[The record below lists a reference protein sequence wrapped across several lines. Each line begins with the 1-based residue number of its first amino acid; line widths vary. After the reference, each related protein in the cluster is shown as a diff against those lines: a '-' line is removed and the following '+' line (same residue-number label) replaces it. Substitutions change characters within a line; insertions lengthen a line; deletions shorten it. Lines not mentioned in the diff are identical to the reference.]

1 MNAFRQLLQ
10 SSGSQP
16 PIGSWVSSASPIVAE
31 AMGLAGFDWGVVDME
46 HSPMDIM
53 QVVHLLQAVGNTK
66 MVSVVRVPWNDAV
79 MVKRVLD
86 AGATTVLFPF
96 VQNADDAK
104 RAVAATRYPPAGIRG
119 MSGMSRGARFG
130 TVPNYLK
137 TADAGIG
144 VIVQLETP
152 QALTR
157 LEEIAAVEGIDA
169 LFIGPAD
176 LSASMGHVGQFT
188 HPEVMRAMA
197 DAARRCKAVR
207 KPLGTVGGTPDV
219 VTQYRAMGYDY
230 LAVASDIGLLMQG
243 AASALHA
250 LRMSGGETHVHS
262 LQSGT
267 RTETSE
273 TAVPTKRP

>member
-1 MNAFRQLLQ
+1 MNAFRRLLK

-16 PIGSWVSSASPIVAE
+16 PIGSWISSASPIVAE
-31 AMGLAGFDWGVVDME
+31 AMGVAGFDWGVVDME
-46 HSPMDIM
+46 HAPMDIM
-53 QVVHLLQAVGNTK
+53 QVVQLLQALGNTK

-79 MVKRVLD
+79 VVKRVLD

-96 VQNADDAK
+96 VQNAEEA
-104 RAVAATRYPPAGIRG
+104 RSAVATTRYPPAGQRG

-137 TADAGIG
+137 TANADMG
-144 VIVQLETP
+144 VIAQLETP
-152 QALTR
+152 QALAQ
-157 LEEIAAVEGIDA
+157 LEDIAAVDGIDA

-188 HPEVMRAMA
+188 HPEVMQAMA
-197 DAARRCKAVR
+197 DAARRCKAVG
-207 KPLGTVGGTPDV
+207 KAVGTVGGTPDV

-243 AASALHA
+243 AAAALAA
-250 LRMSGGETHVHS
+250 LRMSGGESHVHS

-267 RTETSE
+267 RTD
-273 TAVPTKRP
+273 AA